1 VRIHG
6 LRAVAG
12 FPIYLEFDGYIDNT
26 AGYWKDGA
34 ASLPFDTNGDPAIRV
49 G

>member
-1 VRIHG
+1 LKIHG
-6 LRAVAG
+6 LCAVAG
-12 FPIYLEFDGYIDNT
+12 IPNYLDLDGHIDNT

-34 ASLPFDTNGDPAIRV
+34 ASLPFDTNGNPAIRV